1 VTELD
6 VGLVVAVGS
15 DGSSLLVTAGSQ
27 LARRAM
33 GPVAWSALEVLALQ
47 ARQDDAGALVVVLGV
62 RDLAG
67 QLGVGRDAAANA
79 LSTLRSSG
87 VVSAA
92 QQRAGR
98 GRFDGTHHTILLPVA
113 FEPVPASQRRPRKSR
128 PARDAAPTTSLS
140 LFDVSMDG
148 RDGDVATARDE
159 SHADQFHQVANEGTK
174 TLHELAF
181 DRMRCDGSEGGTS
194 QC

>member
-1 VTELD
+1 MTELD
-6 VGLVVAVGS
+6 VGLVVALGS
-15 DGSSLLVTAGSQ
+15 DRACLLVTARSH
-27 LARRAM
+27 LVRRAL

-47 ARQDDAGALVVVLGV
+47 SRQDEAGALVVTLGV

-87 VVSAA
+87 VISAA
-92 QQRAGR
+92 QQRARR
-98 GRFDGTHHTILLPVA
+98 GRFDGTRHTILLPVV
-113 FEPVPASQRRPRKSR
+113 FEPEPASQRRPRKSR
-128 PARDAAPTTSLS
+128 PAREAAPTTSLS
-140 LFDVSMDG
+140 LFDVSMDA

-159 SHADQFHQVANEGTK
+159 SHVDQSHQVANEGTR

-181 DRMRCDGSEGGTS
+181 DRTRSDGSECGTYP
-194 QC
+194 C

>member
-1 VTELD
+1 MTELD
-6 VGLVVAVGS
+6 FGVVVALGPAS
-15 DGSSLLVTAGSQ
+15 ASLLVTAGSQ

-47 ARQDDAGALVVVLGV
+47 ARQDEAGALVVVLGV

-87 VVSAA
+87 VISAA

-98 GRFDGTHHTILLPVA
+98 GRFDGTRHTILLPVV
-113 FEPVPASQRRPRKSR
+113 FEPEPASQRRTRKSR
-128 PARDAAPTTSLS
+128 PARDATPTTSLS
-140 LFDVSMDG
+140 LFDVSTNP
-148 RDGDVATARDE
+148 RDENVSTARDE
-159 SHADQFHQVANEGTK
+159 SHADQFHQVANEGTRA
-174 TLHELAF
+174 LHELAF
-181 DRMRCDGSEGGTS
+181 DRMRCDGSERGTS
-194 QC
+194 PC